1 VLLSSQFLF
10 MRYRCYRFALTL
22 PLLMLPASGASK
34 LPPSAEVKI
43 DFNRDIKPIFEQHCL
58 GCHGKTQQQSGLRL
72 DKRQNALRGGDYG
85 AVIMPG
91 DSASSKLILRVA
103 GSDAGMQMPPTGPLE
118 VSDIGLL
125 RAWIDQGGD
134 FPDVP
139 IGGEEHTVVK
149 RLNPKAQAILDAVRN
164 GDASAVKKM
173 LRADK
178 SLASTSDAS
187 DSTVLMHAAML
198 GESEIVKLLL
208 DAGADPNAKNKRS
221 GTALLW
227 AITDVGT
234 VRLLL
239 DHGADPNVSSIEGR
253 SALYLAASQPGGGDV
268 VKLLLDKGA
277 KAGGKDLTGRT
288 PLIAASAIGNVE
300 VMRLLVANGA
310 SVNKGMGSGGT
321 PLLSA
326 VASRNPSAV
335 AYLIEQGADVNVR
348 TKRGETAL
356 DNAAA
361 WGSLEI
367 VKMLIE
373 KGAKVNTQDYRG
385 YSPLMYS
392 AYSEAMP
399 VEVVRLLLAKGAD
412 RSATGEGETAMTLA
426 AKRGNTEIVR
436 LLQEQSR

>member
-1 VLLSSQFLF
+1 
-10 MRYRCYRFALTL
+10 MRYRCYRFVLTL
-22 PLLMLPASGASK
+22 PLLMLPASAASK
-34 LPPSAEVKI
+34 LPPPAEVKV

-103 GSDAGMQMPPTGPLE
+103 GSDAGLQMPPTGPLE
-118 VSDIGLL
+118 TSDIGLL

-149 RLNPKAQAILDAVRN
+149 RLDPKAQALLDAVRS

-187 DSTVLMHAAML
+187 DSTVLMHAAIR
-198 GESEIVKLLL
+198 GETEIVKLLL
-208 DAGADPNAKNKRS
+208 DAGADPNAKNKRN

-227 AITDVGT
+227 AIADIGT
-234 VRLLL
+234 MRLLL

-253 SALYLAASQPGGGDV
+253 TALYLAASQPGGSDV

-277 KAGGKDLTGRT
+277 KAGGKDLSGRT

-300 VMRLLVANGA
+300 VMRLLVASGA

-326 VASRNPSAV
+326 VASRNPRAV

-356 DNAAA
+356 DSAAS
-361 WGSLEI
+361 WGSVEI

-373 KGAKVNTQDYRG
+373 KGAKINTWII
-385 YSPLMYS
+385 
-392 AYSEAMP
+392 
-399 VEVVRLLLAKGAD
+399 
-412 RSATGEGETAMTLA
+412 A
-426 AKRGNTEIVR
+426 AIRH
-436 LLQEQSR
+436 